1 MLLTASPERPLPVIR
16 RQALVLT
23 LTSMLLV
30 GGGTALAAP
39 PAPTP
44 SQLRDAQQHV
54 RLAQQS
60 LNARQ
65 VEAERAAEAYNGASL
80 RATQAAARSAVAAAA
95 AKAASSRAEQARTAS
110 AAAAGRA
117 QGAVQ
122 ASMIATDNRVRAEQS
137 VAAAQGRLDGLAA
150 GAYRSGGPMAVYS
163 ALLVADPVAV
173 ANGQDLINRIDRQ
186 QKTALVA
193 FDAAKT
199 IAADASAR
207 AAQAELAA
215 TDRARQ
221 VAQLAEQAD
230 VDAAQ
235 ARATAVVATSAL
247 RDSVRAALV
256 AVTARTHAQ
265 SLVAL
270 AQRQLG
276 VASATSASLAA
287 KAEQARREA
296 AAIRQRMELAAAA
309 AREASSS
316 QPAGGGPSISAA
328 GADAAAVAVA
338 WAYREIGVPYSW
350 GGGDANGPTLG
361 FAQGAFTVGFDC
373 SGLTAFAW
381 AHAGVQLGHYT
392 GSQWDAGRHVARED
406 LQPGDLV
413 FFATD
418 TADPATIHH
427 VGLYVGDGNMVNA
440 PHTGDVVRVGAI
452 SDFDGYIGAVRLVG

>member
-1 MLLTASPERPLPVIR
+1 MIR
-16 RQALVLT
+16 RQALAVIVT
-23 LTSMLLV
+23 TTLLV

-44 SQLRDAQQHV
+44 TQLQDAQQRV
-54 RLAQQS
+54 RLAQQA
-60 LNARQ
+60 LDARQ
-65 VEAERAAEAYNGASL
+65 VEAERAAEAYNGARL
-80 RATQAAARSAVAAAA
+80 RATQAATRSTAAAA
-95 AKAASSRAEQARTAS
+95 AAQAASSRAEQAKTAS
-110 AAAAGRA
+110 AAAAGLA

-122 ASMIATDNRVRAEQS
+122 VSMIATDTQTQAEQS
-137 VAAAQGRLDGLAA
+137 VAAAQGRLNGLAA
-150 GAYRSGGPMAVYS
+150 GVYRSGGPMAVYS

-199 IAADASAR
+199 IAADATTR
-207 AAQAELAA
+207 ATQAEREA

-235 ARATAVVATSAL
+235 ARAMALVATTAL

-256 AVTARTHAQ
+256 AVTARAHAQ
-265 SLVAL
+265 SIVAL

-276 VASATSASLAA
+276 AASATSTSLAA
-287 KAEQARREA
+287 QAEQARLEA
-296 AAIRQRMELAAAA
+296 AAVQQRLELAAAKARA
-309 AREASSS
+309 AGAP
-316 QPAGGGPSISAA
+316 QPAGAGPSISAA

-392 GSQWDAGRHVARED
+392 GSQWDAGRHVARSD

-427 VGLYVGDGNMVNA
+427 VGLYIGGGNMINA
-440 PHTGDVVRVGAI
+440 PHTGDVVRVAAI
-452 SDFDGYIGAVRLVG
+452 SNFNGYIGAVRLVG

>member
-16 RQALVLT
+16 RQALTLT

-30 GGGTALAAP
+30 GGGTAVASP

-54 RLAQQS
+54 RLAQQA
-60 LNARQ
+60 LDARQ
-65 VEAERAAEAYNGASL
+65 VDAERAAEAYNGASL
-80 RATQAAARSAVAAAA
+80 RATQAATRSAAAAAA
-95 AKAASSRAEQARTAS
+95 AKAASGRAEQARTAS

-122 ASMIATDNRVRAEQS
+122 VAMIASDNQARAEQS
-137 VAAAQGRLDGLAA
+137 VATAQGRLNGLAA
-150 GAYRSGGPMAVYS
+150 GVYRSGGPMAVYS

-199 IAADASAR
+199 IAAEATAR

-230 VDAAQ
+230 GDAAQ
-235 ARATAVVATSAL
+235 ARATAVVATTAL
-247 RDSVRAALV
+247 RESVRAALV
-256 AVTARTHAQ
+256 AVTARAHAQ
-265 SLVAL
+265 SLVAV

-276 VASATSASLAA
+276 DASATSAGLAA

-296 AAIRQRMELAAAA
+296 AAVRQRMELAAAA
-309 AREASSS
+309 AREAGGP
-316 QPAGGGPSISAA
+316 QPPGGGPSISA
-328 GADAAAVAVA
+328 ADAAAVAVA
-338 WAYREIGVPYSW
+338 WAYQEVGVPYSW
-350 GGGDANGPTLG
+350 GGGDASGPTLG

-392 GSQWDAGRHVARED
+392 GSQWDAGRHVALAD

-418 TADPATIHH
+418 TANPATIHH
-427 VGLYVGDGNMVNA
+427 VGLYVGGGNMVNA
-440 PHTGDVVRVGAI
+440 PHTGDVVRIAAI
-452 SDFDGYIGAVRLVG
+452 GSFDGYIGAVRLVG

>member
-1 MLLTASPERPLPVIR
+1 MIR
-16 RQALVLT
+16 RQALAVT
-23 LTSMLLV
+23 VTSLLLV

-39 PAPTP
+39 SAPTP
-44 SQLRDAQQHV
+44 VQLQDAQQRV
-54 RLAQQS
+54 RLSQQA

-80 RATQAAARSAVAAAA
+80 RATQAATRSVAAAA
-95 AKAASSRAEQARTAS
+95 AARAASTRAERAGIAS

-117 QGAVQ
+117 QDAVEVSTFARDAQ
-122 ASMIATDNRVRAEQS
+122 VRAEQS
-137 VAAAQGRLDGLAA
+137 VAAAQGQLDGLAA

-173 ANGQDLINRIDRQ
+173 ANGQDLINRIDRH

-193 FDAAKT
+193 FDAAKVV
-199 IAADASAR
+199 AADA
-207 AAQAELAA
+207 AAHATQAERVA
-215 TDRARQ
+215 TDRARR
-221 VAQLAEQAD
+221 VAQLAQQAD
-230 VDAAQ
+230 TDAAQ
-235 ARATAVVATSAL
+235 ARATALVATTAL
-247 RDSVRAALV
+247 RESVHASLV
-256 AVTARTHAQ
+256 AVTARQHAQ

-276 VASATSASLAA
+276 AASATSASLAA

-296 AAIRQRMELAAAA
+296 AAVRQRIELAAAA
-309 AREASSS
+309 ARSAAAQ
-316 QPAGGGPSISAA
+316 QPAGRAPSISPA
-328 GADAAAVAVA
+328 GADAATVAVA

-350 GGGDANGPTLG
+350 GGGDVNGPTLG

-381 AHAGVQLGHYT
+381 AHADVQLGHYT
-392 GSQWDAGRHVARED
+392 GSQWDAGRHVARAD

-427 VGLYVGDGNMVNA
+427 VGLYVGGGNMVNA
-440 PHTGDVVRVGAI
+440 PHTGDVVRVAAI